1 MKKLAFQIGG
11 EMMDYS
17 INDIEEDNYLL
28 EKSVVRSRAYS
39 RNIYSKGKG
48 QTDK

>member
-11 EMMDYS
+11 EMIDYS
-17 INDIEEDNYLL
+17 INDIEEDNYIF
-28 EKSVVRSRAYS
+28 EKSEVKSRSYS
-39 RNIYSKGKG
+39 RSIYSNRKG